1 MIPTLAIIPA
11 LGESKG
17 IPGKH
22 LRPFLGRPLLV
33 HSIDHARHA
42 QGVASTVVSTDDAAI
57 ARVARELGVEV
68 IDLAAGPAA
77 GPMTDLA
84 DFDSTLAH
92 AIGVMRNQR
101 GERFDRVV
109 VLDPASPLRR
119 ADEVDLALAAFERS
133 RADSL
138 VAVCA
143 ARDPMWVSEGEA
155 GLGTLRRDDGPARFR
170 ENGSLHVFTAEGFE
184 RHRSRVFGRV
194 AMHEMPAWLGM
205 RLESSDD
212 WSTLE
217 SIGASRRSGL
227 CGPALARVRLV
238 VFDFDGVMTDNRV
251 LVLQDGTEGASCDRS
266 DGLGVGMLK
275 AAGMPMLVLSK
286 EQNPVVGARCRK
298 LGLECH
304 QGIDDKLTKLRDLL
318 ASRGMTM
325 ADIAY
330 VGNDI
335 NDLACMREAGLPIAV
350 ADAYPP
356 VLAAAKMVTVKPG
369 GKGAVREVC
378 DALLAARRDPA

>member
-11 LGESKG
+11 RGESKG
-17 IPGKH
+17 ISGQH

-33 HSIDHARHA
+33 HSIDHARNA
-42 QGVASTVVSTDDAAI
+42 TGVTRTVVCTNDPAA
-57 ARVARELGVEV
+57 ARVA
-68 IDLAAGPAA
+68 LAAGVDVIDAPVGGAA
-77 GPMTDLA
+77 AEPSDDIVLEHVVGLLRA
-84 DFDSTLAH
+84 
-92 AIGVMRNQR
+92 R
-101 GERFDRVV
+101 GERFQRAVI
-109 VLDPASPLRR
+109 LEIEKPLRR
-119 ADEVDLALAAFERS
+119 DGEVDLALKTFDREG
-133 RADSL
+133 ADSL
-138 VAVCA
+138 VSVCEVEGRAWTREPDGRAVSHVD
-143 ARDPMWVSEGEA
+143 RESSP
-155 GLGTLRRDDGPARFR
+155 RFR
-170 ENGSLHVFTAEGFE
+170 ENGSLKIVGVEGFE
-184 RHRSRVFGRV
+184 RHRCLVFGRV
-194 AMHEMPAWLGM
+194 ALHEMPAVPWL
-205 RLESSDD
+205 RLESLMWAKSEPA
-212 WSTLE
+212 TKGVAGEVL
-217 SIGASRRSGL
+217 RR
-227 CGPALARVRLV
+227 VKLV

-378 DALLAARRDPA
+378 DALLEARRDPA